1 MELSLLRENL
11 DTFAA
16 PCCSFVS
23 FRASLSV
30 CLLAYLSSSD
40 LQLVTSH
47 IGVLWGSE
55 VDTFFF
61 FISIYCFFIL
71 QLIDFACVRVWH
83 AV

>member
-61 FISIYCFFIL
+61 LLVFIVFSSSS
-71 QLIDFACVRVWH
+71 
-83 AV
+83 